1 MYTASWKEKLYMDRD
16 KCFFFLLVGTSAVNL
31 PVRPS
36 SLFFLINTT
45 GVELVRHLFV
55 APVNPDPDAG
65 WNHSVA
71 SVRSGS
77 KANIASTIVSS

>member
-1 MYTASWKEKLYMDRD
+1 MDRD

-36 SLFFLINTT
+36 SLFFFFFFLINTT
-45 GVELVRHLFV
+45 GVEPVRHLFV